1 MRRALPL
8 LALALNLLA
17 CGASSPIYI
26 YPDATTSPGQDAGSP
41 DTAAG
46 TDALPGADAAISDAV
61 ISDAASA
68 PDAGTPDG
76 ARADAI
82 PEDALDATL
91 PDALDAARPDA
102 HDVDASIE
110 DAAAPDA
117 AGADAGPVLDPEQPG
132 PYTPVSRTESFSV
145 PATLHFVT
153 LDCRLGDGA
162 PRGPLVV
169 IAPGYQIAPAQYL
182 TYAEH
187 LASFG
192 YVACTAAYSVG
203 LVTSHVDAAADL
215 TGAVDELLALG
226 ADSTSP
232 FFDRIDSSRIALVGH
247 SLGGKLAVLAAAAD
261 ARVKAIV
268 GLDPVDAAPFCTQA
282 RCPDAT
288 DLLPLA
294 IPIAV
299 LGETLDATPVIGT
312 QACAPADGSY
322 ATFYDA
328 ASSPALEV
336 TVTGAGH
343 MSFIGSRA
351 TCGLTCSACQ
361 TPTADQDQVLTLARS
376 YLVSF
381 LERHLRGNTAYQ
393 TYLTG
398 ALATQRYVTPGRAT
412 LRSK

>member
-8 LALALNLLA
+8 LALVHVA

-41 DTAAG
+41 DTTAG
-46 TDALPGADAAISDAV
+46 PDALSGADAV
-61 ISDAASA
+61 TSDAASG
-68 PDAGTPDG
+68 PDAGAPDG
-76 ARADAI
+76 VRADAI
-82 PEDALDATL
+82 PEDALDAASS
-91 PDALDAARPDA
+91 DALD
-102 HDVDASIE
+102 VDAALE

-117 AGADAGPVLDPEQPG
+117 AGADAGPVPDPEQPG
-132 PYTPVSRTESFSV
+132 PYSAASRTESFSV

-162 PRGPLVV
+162 PRGPLVL
-169 IAPGYQIAPAQYL
+169 IAPGFQIAPAQYL

-192 YVACTAAYSVG
+192 YVACTVAYSVG
-203 LVTSHVDAAADL
+203 FPTSHVDAAADL
-215 TGAVDELLALG
+215 TGAVDQLLALG
-226 ADSTSP
+226 ADSMSP
-232 FFDRIDSSRIALVGH
+232 FFDRIDPSRIALVGH
-247 SLGGKLAVLAAAAD
+247 SLGGKLAVLAAAGD

-294 IPIAV
+294 TPIAV

-351 TCGLTCSACQ
+351 TCGLACSACQ
-361 TPTADQDQVLTLARS
+361 TPTADQDEVLTLARS
-376 YLVSF
+376 YVVSF
-381 LERHLRGNTAYQ
+381 LERHLRGNLAYE